1 MDGSSF
7 KDFSANFKPSSIAE
21 SKSGLGCV
29 CKQEAINEID
39 ILKFHICLS

>member
-7 KDFSANFKPSSIAE
+7 KDFSAYFKPSSIAE

-29 CKQEAINEID
+29 CKQDTVNEVA